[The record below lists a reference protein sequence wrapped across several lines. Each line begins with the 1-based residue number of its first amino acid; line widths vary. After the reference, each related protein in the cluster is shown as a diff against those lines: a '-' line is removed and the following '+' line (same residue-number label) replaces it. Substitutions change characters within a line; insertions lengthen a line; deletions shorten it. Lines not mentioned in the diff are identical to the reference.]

1 MIYLK
6 MIPFKSII
14 TIGILWLSV
23 LIGCEESKDEPE
35 KIDPPPVD
43 TVKQDTFPSLGY
55 DGPYYPDSVYYGR
68 EKYVEYHAG
77 DLPII
82 LSAPHGGRLTPD
94 EIPDRTYGTTVTDDN
109 TYELTK
115 TVMDTM
121 VARFGGRPH
130 VILCRLKRTKLD
142 ANRDSVEAAQD
153 DKYALRAWQEYHHYI
168 GVAKKKIETE
178 SGSGLFFDMHGH
190 GKNPDGFY
198 DLRNWLGYLLSGSE
212 LDLSDAVLN
221 ANSFKNESSIRAL
234 VDSSSSSFIDVL
246 RGANSFGAILD
257 SLGFKSV
264 PSVNDPGPNGMRYF
278 SGGYN
283 TVRHGSKNGG
293 MISAIQV
300 EAPKPGIRENQTTW
314 SKFSSAFVSTISI
327 YYTKHLKRNL
337 SN

>member
-14 TIGILWLSV
+14 TLGVLWLSV
-23 LIGCEESKDEPE
+23 LIGCDEPKDEPE

-68 EKYVEYHAG
+68 EEYVEYHAG

-168 GVAKKKIETE
+168 GIAKKKIETDY
-178 SGSGLFFDMHGH
+178 GSGLFFDMHGH
-190 GKNPDGFY
+190 GKNSDGFY

-221 ANSFKNESSIRAL
+221 TNSFKNESSIRAL
-234 VDSSSSSFIDVL
+234 VDSSSSSFIEVL
-246 RGANSFGAILD
+246 RGVNSFGAILD
-257 SLGFKSV
+257 SIGFKSV

-300 EAPKPGIRENQTTW
+300 EAPKPGIREDQTTW

-337 SN
+337 IY

>member
-14 TIGILWLSV
+14 TLGVLWLSV
-23 LIGCEESKDEPE
+23 LIGCDEPKDEPE

-68 EKYVEYHAG
+68 EEYVEYHAG

-168 GVAKKKIETE
+168 GIAKKKIETDY
-178 SGSGLFFDMHGH
+178 GSGLFFDMHGH

-221 ANSFKNESSIRAL
+221 TNSFKNESSIRAL
-234 VDSSSSSFIDVL
+234 VDSSSSSFIEYSE
-246 RGANSFGAILD
+246 GPTA
-257 SLGFKSV
+257 SV
-264 PSVNDPGPNGMRYF
+264 QY
-278 SGGYN
+278 
-283 TVRHGSKNGG
+283 
-293 MISAIQV
+293 
-300 EAPKPGIRENQTTW
+300 
-314 SKFSSAFVSTISI
+314 
-327 YYTKHLKRNL
+327 
-337 SN
+337 

>member
-14 TIGILWLSV
+14 TLGVLWLSV
-23 LIGCEESKDEPE
+23 LIGCDEPKDEPE

-68 EKYVEYHAG
+68 EEYVEYHAG

-168 GVAKKKIETE
+168 GIAKKKIETDY
-178 SGSGLFFDMHGH
+178 GSGLFFDMHGH

-221 ANSFKNESSIRAL
+221 TNSFKNESSIRAL
-234 VDSSSSSFIDVL
+234 VDSSSSSFIEVL

-257 SLGFKSV
+257 SIGFKSV
-264 PSVNDPGPNGMRYF
+264 PSVNDPGPNGKRYF
-278 SGGYN
+278 SGGYK

-337 SN
+337 IN